1 MLMKF
6 KFINENIVIILIHT
20 YRNHKSSYHFYFFF
34 KIPKTSNEQNEN
46 LIFFKNKIRIIR
58 KA

>member
-6 KFINENIVIILIHT
+6 KFINKNIVIILIHT

-34 KIPKTSNEQNEN
+34 KIPKTSNEQNEVKKFN
-46 LIFFKNKIRIIR
+46 FF
-58 KA
+58 